1 MFTVPSNLA
10 TSRAPHLP
18 VSAFPFR
25 RGAGLSDSFVNCAH
39 RAGRETTAQANDS
52 ERRVAN
58 VSREIDSQA
67 PEIAAGRQR
76 SRDLRAPP
84 TSRGEAISPGVS
96 RVRGAVV
103 SGLPTR
109 SIVTSSCWQA

>member
-1 MFTVPSNLA
+1 LRSP
-10 TSRAPHLP
+10 
-18 VSAFPFR
+18 
-25 RGAGLSDSFVNCAH
+25 
-39 RAGRETTAQANDS
+39 GRLEIAAQANDS

-76 SRDLRAPP
+76 SRDLRSPP
-84 TSRGEAISPGVS
+84 TSRGETISPAGS

-103 SGLPTR
+103 SSLPTGR
-109 SIVTSSCWQA
+109 TDKVVWQA